1 MKKIIFLCMLTV
13 MSSASIFAVP
23 EPGASE
29 RILKLFHQV
38 FPKIE
43 KAVFCDLG
51 DGYLVYYKSNDS
63 SAGRV
68 YYDRMGD
75 MVKTLKY
82 YGESELDP
90 FIRGKIADK
99 YNAKRIF
106 GVTEMLSDEEHSYHI
121 VLQDDK
127 NWYNIVSDATGSM
140 RMVSKLKKT

>member
-13 MSSASIFAVP
+13 MSSASIFAIS

-29 RILKLFHQV
+29 RILKLFHQA

-43 KAVFCDLG
+43 KPVFYDFG
-51 DGYLVYYKSNDS
+51 DGYMIYYKKNDS

-68 YYDRMGD
+68 YYDIQGD

-90 FIRGKIADK
+90 FIGGKIADK
-99 YNAKRIF
+99 YRGKRIF
-106 GVTEMLSDEEHSYHI
+106 GVTEMVSDDEHSYHI
-121 VLQDDK
+121 VLEDAK
-127 NWYNIVSDATGSM
+127 YWYTVVSDATGSM
-140 RMVSKLKKT
+140 SLVSKLKKT